1 MKLIVKTRGNQ
12 PIDERDKKWTEIKF
26 AKLAKL
32 CPPEAVVEVTLE
44 DLYGPKGGQ
53 DKRVHVVAELP
64 HAPEPF
70 HLEET
75 GLKFRKTI
83 STARDRFERYLRR
96 YRDRHLAGSPRRPR
110 KYFFSSLFERFSSR
124 GDQNKTG

>member
-1 MKLIVKTRGNQ
+1 MNLTLKTKGNQ
-12 PIDERDKKWTEIKF
+12 PIDERDKKWAEAKF
-26 AKLAKL
+26 QKLAKL
-32 CPPEAVVEVTLE
+32 CPPEAVIEVTLE

-64 HAPEPF
+64 HAHESF

-83 STARDRFERYLRR
+83 TTARDRFERYLRR
-96 YRDRHLAGSPRRPR
+96 YREKHDVAARHPH
-110 KYFFSSLFERFSSR
+110 KYFLSKLFQRFGRSN
-124 GDQNKTG
+124 QEE